1 MTENSSTPKVTFV
14 GIGAIGLPMA
24 TRVAAAGFDLTAVD
38 FSAAQRAAAQEKGL
52 RAEDSAASAA
62 VADAVIVMVATA
74 EQLHSA
80 ALGPRDGAGPREGAP
95 DAARPAGLIGAM
107 RPGASLI
114 VMSTVGPEAVQA
126 LVEPARERGITLVDA
141 PVTGGIARAA
151 LGSLRL
157 FVSADFAGLEENRSL
172 LESMGT
178 VVECGTAIGDGQ
190 AFKAVNQLLCSV
202 HIVAAA
208 EALALAEKLGLD
220 PAQVLEAVAEGA
232 AGSFMLSDRGPRML
246 QGPEAQVA
254 SAVGIFVKDS
264 SLVSEIASAH
274 GFEAPMLEAARAKYL
289 EAAEAGLTRHD
300 DSQVIATYQ
309 R

>member
-1 MTENSSTPKVTFV
+1 MSENLSTPKVTFV

-24 TRVAAAGFDLTAVD
+24 ARVAAAGFDLTAVD
-38 FSAAQRAAAQEKGL
+38 FSAAQRTAAQEHGL
-52 RAEDSAASAA
+52 RAASSAASANE
-62 VADAVIVMVATA
+62 ADAVIVMVATGD
-74 EQLHSA
+74 QLRSA
-80 ALGPRDGAGPREGAP
+80 ALGPEELGSETQES
-95 DAARPAGLIGAM
+95 AGLIAAM

-114 VMSTVGPEAVQA
+114 VMSTVGPEAVQT
-126 LVEPARERGITLVDA
+126 LVEPARERGIRLVDA
-141 PVTGGIARAA
+141 PVTGGVARAA
-151 LGSLRL
+151 VGSLRL
-157 FVSADFAGLEENRSL
+157 FVSADSESIDENREL

-178 VVECGTAIGDGQ
+178 IVECGNEIGDGQ

-208 EALALAEKLGLD
+208 EALALAQRLGLD

-254 SAVGIFVKDS
+254 SAVRIFVKDT
-264 SLVSEIASAH
+264 SLVSEIAGAH
-274 GFEAPMLEAARAKYL
+274 GFEAPLLEAARAKYL
-289 EAAEAGLTRHD
+289 EAADAGLARRD